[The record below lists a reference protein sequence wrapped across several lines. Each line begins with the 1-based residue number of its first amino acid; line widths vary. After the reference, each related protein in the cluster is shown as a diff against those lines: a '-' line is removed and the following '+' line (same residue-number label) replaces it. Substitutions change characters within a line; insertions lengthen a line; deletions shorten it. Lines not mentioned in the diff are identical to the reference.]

1 MKSKELIKNYCSN
14 NPKTIIKI
22 VLLMLASIVLLI
34 GFPLILRFIVE
45 LFTKIL
51 DNKTVISMLDTT
63 VNAQRIQELNDLN
76 HKYMVIDIILVISL
90 GLDVI
95 LSFLSNT
102 MLDHS
107 ISKFGSDITEE
118 LRNASYSCLL
128 KGEYYEIDEMNTNE
142 ALDVLLNDTD
152 LIGNKYIAN
161 HLLKIIYYAATF
173 LSCLILLFTFN
184 ATAGL
189 IVLGTV
195 PVVYLATRY
204 IGKFVSKQNDK
215 FNALTTQRDD
225 EIKENINNLKN
236 VKIRDG
242 INKEE
247 KDYIDISNKIR
258 KNANTSFTLNA
269 ISSTHLNIF
278 ISDIVVVSLVSI
290 FLYAVYESASFNL
303 SLAFASILLAPI
315 VYNHFHKLLDYYFEK
330 LYVSE
335 AFNKVDNILDIRPES
350 RNESLNSLSD
360 EVHTLTFSNVSY
372 EYNLSQK
379 GVDKL
384 SFELKKGEKLG
395 ILGYQKSG
403 KTTISDLIVKVIRPR
418 FGNILINNCDIN
430 KLSTAYLREI
440 VAYVPQDFKLFD
452 GTIEENITYPNAID
466 EYKYN
471 DALNKSKLK
480 ILLMNLPKRD
490 QENALSINLSAAD
503 VSRIGLANAFYK
515 DSPIIILDDSTS
527 KLDATLEKEIMEE
540 FFKLKNK
547 IMIITS
553 TRISTLMKC
562 DKILI
567 LNDGKVVEYG
577 NTSDLINN
585 SRSTYSKMIHDAN
598 R

>member
-1 MKSKELIKNYCSN
+1 MKSKELIKNFCSN
-14 NPKTIIKI
+14 NPKSIIKI
-22 VLLMLASIVLLI
+22 VLLMVSSIILLI
-34 GFPLILRFIVE
+34 GFPLLLRFIFK
-45 LFTKIL
+45 LFTNIL
-51 DNKTVISMLDTT
+51 ENKTIISLITDGI
-63 VNAQRIQELNDLN
+63 RIQELNDLN

-95 LSFLSNT
+95 LSFLTNT

-107 ISKFGSDITEE
+107 ISKFGSEITEE

-142 ALDVLLNDTD
+142 ALDILLDSTD
-152 LIGNKYIAN
+152 IIGNKYIAN
-161 HLLKIIYYAATF
+161 HLLKIIYYASTF
-173 LSCLILLFTFN
+173 LACLILLFTFN
-184 ATAGL
+184 ATAGF
-189 IVLGTV
+189 IVLATA
-195 PVVYLATRY
+195 PVIYLATRY
-204 IGKFVSKQNDK
+204 IGRFVLKQNEK
-215 FNALTTQRDD
+215 YEALSKQRDD
-225 EIKENINNLKN
+225 EIKENINNLK
-236 VKIRDG
+236 VIKIRDG

-247 KDYIDISNKIR
+247 KDYVDVSNKIR
-258 KNANTSFTLNA
+258 KNANIRFTLNA
-269 ISSTHLNIF
+269 ISQTHLNIF
-278 ISDIVVVSLVSI
+278 ISDIVVLSLVSI
-290 FLYAVYESASFNL
+290 FLYAVYESINFDL
-303 SLAFASILLAPI
+303 SMAFSAILLAPI
-315 VYNHFHKLLDYYFEK
+315 AYNHFHKLLDYYFEK

-335 AFNKVDNILDIRPES
+335 AFSKIDNILDIRPEA

-360 EVHTLTFSNVSY
+360 EVHTLTFTNVSF

-379 GVDKL
+379 GIDKL
-384 SFELKKGEKLG
+384 SFELQKGEKLG

-403 KTTISDLIVKVIRPR
+403 KSTISDLIVKIIRPR
-418 FGNILINNCDIN
+418 FGNIMINNCDIN

-440 VAYVPQDFKLFD
+440 VAYVPQNFQLFD

-480 ILLMNLPKRD
+480 VLLMNLPKRD

-515 DSPIIILDDSTS
+515 DSPIIILDDATS
-527 KLDATLEKEIMEE
+527 KLDSALEKEILEE
-540 FFKLKNK
+540 FYKLKNK

-567 LNDGKVVEYG
+567 INDGKVVEYG
-577 NTSDLINN
+577 NTSDLMNN
-585 SRSTYSKMIHDAN
+585 SRSAFSKMMNGTN